1 MDRNQVV
8 TRRRANCVTSSTG
21 RYGDSG
27 CRTDGRT
34 VRAFGRLGSV
44 GPAKGHFR
52 LTSYCSLR
60 TRKFINRLFFHR
72 RTRFG
77 DQVVERSGRNIDF
90 PAELLVVVGVSDT
103 RLVLQWACRIHPED
117 MDWWNL
123 DIVNG
128 LDLAW
133 NYISISGC
141 VLVLTTY
148 KVFKAARLVA
158 RQSQTTSLT
167 LLWWPLVA
175 LVTLTG
181 TLSGRIFSYTCTM
194 IIHNNI
200 PLGCAFFPFRT
211 RL

>member
-1 MDRNQVV
+1 MTILNAVGETRRHGSSRIASVDRNQVV

-34 VRAFGRLGSV
+34 VGAFGKLGSV

-90 PAELLVVVGVSDT
+90 PAELLVAVGVGDT
-103 RLVLQWACRIHPED
+103 RLVLGMSEAYG
-117 MDWWNL
+117 L
-123 DIVNG
+123 VDIVNG
-128 LDLAW
+128 LDLAMELHFHFW
-133 NYISISGC
+133 MYPS
-141 VLVLTTY
+141 T
-148 KVFKAARLVA
+148 
-158 RQSQTTSLT
+158 
-167 LLWWPLVA
+167 
-175 LVTLTG
+175 
-181 TLSGRIFSYTCTM
+181 
-194 IIHNNI
+194 NN
-200 PLGCAFFPFRT
+200 L
-211 RL
+211 